1 MRNTKTAWSRVA
13 LHTVLIIAS
22 LIAAYPVFIMISG
35 SFKTL
40 KELFANST
48 GLPIEPTV
56 NNFRRLFGLNSGII
70 VRTYLNSVGIAA
82 VSTALTLVAASM
94 AGFAFSKYRFRGRN
108 ILFLML
114 LITMMVPAEVNI
126 TPLFLIFSK
135 LKWLSTYQVQIIPSI
150 ANVFAMF
157 MFRQYMDSVPDS
169 LIEAARIDGAGHFRV
184 YRSIILPV
192 SVPTLGAL
200 AILLFLGKWNDYL
213 FPRIMVDKI
222 AFKPIMLILPTLN
235 ETDNSASVPW
245 DLLLTGCTIVTIPL
259 IAMFLC
265 FQDKFLS
272 SVTIG
277 SVKG

>member
-1 MRNTKTAWSRVA
+1 MRNKKTAWSRAA
-13 LHTVLIIAS
+13 LHAVLIIAS

-56 NNFRRLFGLNSGII
+56 NNFRRLFNLNSGII
-70 VRTYLNSVGIAA
+70 LRTYLNSVGIAA

-94 AGFAFSKYRFRGRN
+94 AGFAFSKYRFKGRN

-114 LITMMVPAEVNI
+114 LITMMVPMEVNI

-259 IAMFLC
+259 ITMFLC

>member
-1 MRNTKTAWSRVA
+1 MKNKKAAWSRIA
-13 LHTVLIIAS
+13 LHTALICAS
-22 LIAAYPVFIMISG
+22 LIAAYPVFIMASG
-35 SFKTL
+35 SFKPL
-40 KELFANST
+40 KELFENST
-48 GLPIEPTV
+48 GFPAAPSLD
-56 NNFRRLFGLNSGII
+56 NYRRLFSFNSGII
-70 VRTYLNSVGIAA
+70 VRTYFNSIFVAS

-94 AGFAFSKYRFRGRN
+94 AGFAFSKYRFKGRN
-108 ILFLML
+108 ALFLML
-114 LITMMVPAEVNI
+114 LITMMVPTEVNI

-222 AFKPIMLILPTLN
+222 RFKPIMLILPTLN

-245 DLLLTGCTIVTIPL
+245 DLMLTGCTIVTIPL
-259 IAMFLC
+259 ITLFLC

>member
-1 MRNTKTAWSRVA
+1 MHSTKKTWTRLG
-13 LHTVLIIAS
+13 LHAILIIAS
-22 LIAAYPVFIMISG
+22 LIAAYPVFIMMSG

-48 GLPIEPTV
+48 GLPMQPTL
-56 NNFRRLFGLNSGII
+56 NNYKRLFAMNSGII
-70 VRTYLNSVGIAA
+70 IRTYLNSVGIAA
-82 VSTALTLVAASM
+82 ASTFLTLIAASM
-94 AGFAFSKYRFRGRN
+94 AGFAFSKYQFKGRKV
-108 ILFLML
+108 LFLML
-114 LITMMVPAEVNI
+114 LITMMVPVEVNI
-126 TPLFLIFSK
+126 TPLFLIFSR
-135 LKWLSTYQVQIIPSI
+135 LKWLNTYQVQIIPSI

-192 SVPTLGAL
+192 SIPTLGAL
-200 AILLFLGKWNDYL
+200 AILLFLSKWNDYL

-222 AFKPIMLILPTLN
+222 RFQPIMLILPTLN

-259 IAMFLC
+259 IAMFLS

>member
-1 MRNTKTAWSRVA
+1 MRYSKKVWTRFGMHAI
-13 LHTVLIIAS
+13 LIIVS
-22 LIAAYPVFIMISG
+22 LIAAYPVFIMVSG

-48 GLPIEPTV
+48 GLPMNPTLD
-56 NNFRRLFGLNSGII
+56 NYHRLFNINSGII
-70 VRTYLNSVGIAA
+70 LRTYLNSIGIASA
-82 VSTALTLVAASM
+82 STLLTLIAASM
-94 AGFAFSKYRFRGRN
+94 AGFAFSKYRFKGRN
-108 ILFLML
+108 VLFVMF
-114 LITMMVPAEVNI
+114 LITMMVPVEVNI
-126 TPLFLIFSK
+126 TPLFLIFSR
-135 LKWLSTYQVQIIPSI
+135 LKWLNTYQVQIIPSI

-169 LIEAARIDGAGHFRV
+169 LIEAARIDGAGHWRV

-200 AILLFLGKWNDYL
+200 AILLFLSKWNDYL

-222 AFKPIMLILPTLN
+222 NFQPIMLILPTLN
-235 ETDNSASVPW
+235 ETDNSANVPW
-245 DLLLTGCTIVTIPL
+245 DLMLTGCTIVTIPL
-259 IAMFLC
+259 IALFLA